1 VGLTETVLT
10 DAVATLSAIGVL
22 QILAGWGFVV
32 RMVHQPDAEPSFS
45 PGPITVLKPLHGQE
59 PLLAEALATLCEQ
72 DYPAGYQIVFGVGD
86 AGDTAVPVVHAL
98 QDRYPNRDIALVID
112 PSPHGANPKVGNLIN
127 MLPAARHDV
136 FVIADS
142 DVHARPDY
150 LRHLADALAEP
161 GVGLVTTL
169 YTGLPAYRSAA
180 SLLGTSQITH
190 GFLPGAL
197 LGRALGRHDCLG
209 ATMCLSRETLV
220 RIGGLE
226 SLRDH
231 LADDNVLGRL
241 VQRAG
246 LDVVLARAIVA
257 TTVPERRLA
266 ELWRHELRWAR
277 TIRSLEPVGFA
288 ASILQYPLFWAL
300 LAVILSGGAVW
311 TWMLVAGV
319 WAIRAL
325 AVTGI
330 DRALRGMLGGLAF
343 RSPVWLLPLRDILSV
358 AEWLASY
365 AGRHVDW
372 RGLTIEADRPFP
384 LASRAPSSKRFS
396 LRSDTRESITKG
408 SHAR

>member
-1 VGLTETVLT
+1 VELTETVVT
-10 DAVATLSAIGVL
+10 AAFAMLSAIGVL
-22 QILAGWGFVV
+22 QVLAGWFAV
-32 RMVHQPDAEPSFS
+32 RRMIGPPPGVPSAR
-45 PGPITVLKPLHGQE
+45 PEPITVLKPLHGQE

-72 DYPAGYQIVFGVGD
+72 DYPATYQIVFGVGD
-86 AGDTAVPVVHAL
+86 TEDAAIPVVRAL
-98 QDRYPNRDIALVID
+98 RHRYPNRDIELVID
-112 PSPHGANPKVGNLIN
+112 PSRHGANPKVGNLIN
-127 MLPAARHDV
+127 MLSAARHDIL
-136 FVIADS
+136 VIADS

-150 LRHLADALAEP
+150 LRRLADALAEP

-169 YTGLPAYRSAA
+169 YAGLPACRTVA
-180 SLLGTSQITH
+180 SRLGATQITH

-197 LGRALGRHDCLG
+197 LGRALGRNDCLG
-209 ATMCLSRETLV
+209 ATMCLSRETLD
-220 RIGGLE
+220 RIGGLA

-241 VQRAG
+241 VHGAG
-246 LDVVLARAIVA
+246 LDVVLARTVVA
-257 TTVPERRLA
+257 TTVPERRISS
-266 ELWRHELRWAR
+266 LWRHELRWAR
-277 TIRSLEPVGFA
+277 TIRALEPVGFA

-300 LAVILSGGAVW
+300 LAVIVSGGATW
-311 TWMLVAGV
+311 TWVLVAGV

-343 RSPVWLLPLRDILSV
+343 RSPVWLLPLRDLLSV

-372 RGLTIEADRPFP
+372 RGLTIEADTPFRLTP
-384 LASRAPSSKRFS
+384 RDPSSKRFS
-396 LRSDTRESITKG
+396 LRRDTSESITKG

>member
-22 QILAGWGFVV
+22 QILAGWFFVV
-32 RMVHQPDAEPSFS
+32 RMTRPTDDERSFS
-45 PGPITVLKPLHGQE
+45 PEPITILKPLRGQE
-59 PLLAEALATLCEQ
+59 PLLAEALTTLCEQ
-72 DYPAGYQIVFGVGD
+72 DYPAGYQIVCGVGD
-86 AGDTAVPVVHAL
+86 GDDAAVPVVNAL
-98 QDRYPNRDIALVID
+98 RERYPNRDIALVID
-112 PSPHGANPKVGNLIN
+112 PSPHGANPKIGNLIN

-136 FVIADS
+136 LVIADS
-142 DVHARPDY
+142 DVHARPNY
-150 LRHLADALAEP
+150 LRQLADALAKP

-169 YTGLPAYRSAA
+169 YTGLPAFRSVA
-180 SLLGTSQITH
+180 SLLGATQITH

-209 ATMCLSRETLV
+209 ATMCLRRETLG

-241 VQRAG
+241 VRRAG
-246 LDVVLARAIVA
+246 LDVVLARTIVA

-266 ELWRHELRWAR
+266 QLWRHELRWAR

-288 ASILQYPLFWAL
+288 ASILQYPLFWAV
-300 LAVILSGGAVW
+300 LALVLSGGAAW
-311 TWMLVAGV
+311 TCVLIAGV
-319 WAIRAL
+319 WAIRAF

-372 RGLTIEADRPFP
+372 RGLTIEADTPFRLNP
-384 LASRAPSSKRFS
+384 RARSSKRFN